1 MRFYEMTQPV
11 KNKFAGS
18 TVANRY
24 VRRTST
30 PLPADAESMQFLRKH
45 VKKEQDPGSNT
56 TYLVLKQYDNDW
68 YRRTFRKDT
77 ASIVDFASFYKAKI
91 EPYFTILNTDRL

>member
-1 MRFYEMTQPV
+1 MRFYEMTEPV
-11 KNKFAGS
+11 KNKFAGA

-30 PLPADAESMQFLRKH
+30 PLPSDAESMQFLRKH
-45 VKKEQDPGSNT
+45 VKKEQDQGSDT
-56 TYLVLKQYDNDW
+56 TYLVLKQYNDDW